1 MDAKILR
8 EEKNILKQR
17 LRILILQNAREGE
30 VYDDKFLM
38 ELHHISKE
46 LLALQQKT
54 ATQGQV
60 IQASDAQDK
69 ISLLYVR
76 HNSMP

>member
-17 LRILILQNAREGE
+17 LRILILQNAREGAE
-30 VYDDKFLM
+30 YDDKFLL

-46 LLALQQKT
+46 LLALRQRN
-54 ATQGQV
+54 ATQEQV
-60 IQASDAQDK
+60 IQTSDALDK
-69 ISLLYVR
+69 LSLLYAQT
-76 HNSMP
+76 